1 MLKKDAVCT
10 LAGIGGGAITHM
22 FGGWDSAIATLL
34 AFMILDYLSGI
45 VVAGVF
51 KKSTKT
57 DSGALNSGVG
67 WKGLC
72 RKGMML
78 VFVLV
83 ANRLDIAIGT
93 VYIRDAVV
101 MAFTCNEAISITE
114 NAGLMGVPIPKP
126 LIKAID
132 VLKGKE
138 DGESGI

>member
-1 MLKKDAVCT
+1 MKKDLACT
-10 LAGIGGGAITHM
+10 IIGLVGGAITSM
-22 FGGWDSAIATLL
+22 LGGWDSAIITMLV
-34 AFMILDYLSGI
+34 FMALDYLSGI

-57 DSGALNSGVG
+57 DSGALNSSVG

-78 VFVLV
+78 AFVLV

-114 NAGLMGVPIPKP
+114 NSGLMGVPIPAA

-132 VLKGKE
+132 VLKNKE
-138 DGESGI
+138 SEE

>member
-1 MLKKDAVCT
+1 MKKDLVCT
-10 LAGIGGGAITHM
+10 IVGLIGGAITNM
-22 FGGWDSAIATLL
+22 LGGWDSAIITMLV
-34 AFMILDYLSGI
+34 FMALDYLSGI

-57 DSGALNSGVG
+57 DSGALNSSVG

-78 VFVLV
+78 AFVLV

-114 NAGLMGVPIPKP
+114 NSGLMGVPIPSA

-132 VLKGKE
+132 VLKSKNKE
-138 DGESGI
+138 SEE

>member
-1 MLKKDAVCT
+1 MCAIVGVT
-10 LAGIGGGAITHM
+10 GGAITNM
-22 FGGWDSAIATLL
+22 LGGWDSAIITMLV
-34 AFMILDYLSGI
+34 FMALDYLSGI

-57 DSGALNSGVG
+57 DSGALNSSVG

-78 VFVLV
+78 AFVLV

-114 NAGLMGVPIPKP
+114 NSGLMGVPIPNQ
-126 LIKAID
+126 IVKAIE
-132 VLKGKE
+132 VLKNKE
-138 DGESGI
+138 ERTNEN

>member
-1 MLKKDAVCT
+1 MKKDLMCAIVGVT
-10 LAGIGGGAITHM
+10 GGAITNM
-22 FGGWDSAIATLL
+22 LGGWDSAIITMLV
-34 AFMILDYLSGI
+34 FMALDYLSGI

-57 DSGALNSGVG
+57 DSGALNSSVG

-78 VFVLV
+78 AFVLV

-114 NAGLMGVPIPKP
+114 NSGLMGVPIPNQ
-126 LIKAID
+126 IVKAIE
-132 VLKGKE
+132 VLKNKE
-138 DGESGI
+138 ERTNEN